1 MREARFRTS
10 PTAQLSLTFRLRP
23 QVSRQATQ
31 GFTMTKAYGT
41 MPEAVQYSGMSRSAL
56 YEALKRGDLT
66 ARKAGRRTLISFA
79 DLEAYLASLP
89 TYQAGA

>member
-1 MREARFRTS
+1 
-10 PTAQLSLTFRLRP
+10 
-23 QVSRQATQ
+23 
-31 GFTMTKAYGT
+31 MTKAYGT
-41 MPEAVQYSGMSRSAL
+41 IPDAVRYSGMSRSAL

-66 ARKAGRRTLISFA
+66 ARKAGRRTLIAFA

>member
-1 MREARFRTS
+1 M
-10 PTAQLSLTFRLRP
+10 
-23 QVSRQATQ
+23 QA
-31 GFTMTKAYGT
+31 
-41 MPEAVQYSGMSRSAL
+41 PIAVTIPDAVKVTGMSRSAL
-56 YEALKRGDLT
+56 YEAMKRGDLT

>member
-1 MREARFRTS
+1 MQS
-10 PTAQLSLTFRLRP
+10 PIAVTIPDA
-23 QVSRQATQ
+23 VKAT
-31 GFTMTKAYGT
+31 
-41 MPEAVQYSGMSRSAL
+41 GMSRTSI

-66 ARKAGRRTLISFA
+66 ARKAGRRTLIWFS